1 MPTIP
6 PTNGSSNNPNTEAEQ
21 HELKHIK
28 VYLTGYGPF
37 RGIAENPSGQIAN
50 SLLPETSIYIHPRPH
65 LTLRITIHPH
75 STPIRVAYADVDRTV
90 SEIYNTASFD
100 YILHV
105 GVGLAGGFEL
115 EKIAYGDGYYMG
127 DVDGLVPGGEKAKS
141 DEDLRNEGLLRH
153 WGGDGST
160 GLKQDVPMGTGLD
173 VDWIVKMKPSN
184 NNKKPSIPKGYK
196 IRSSKDAGGYLCEY
210 IYRKSLEQAISRRK
224 KGGRK
229 PWDWVLFMHV
239 PPVGNMYNIAEDIDC
254 LKQVVVGMVLDGE
267 KLRKP

>member
-1 MPTIP
+1 M
-6 PTNGSSNNPNTEAEQ
+6 
-21 HELKHIK
+21 
-28 VYLTGYGPF
+28 
-37 RGIAENPSGQIAN
+37 
-50 SLLPETSIYIHPRPH
+50 
-65 LTLRITIHPH
+65 
-75 STPIRVAYADVDRTV
+75 AYADVERTV
-90 SEIYNTASFD
+90 SEIYNTEFFD

-141 DEDLRNEGLLRH
+141 DDELKSKGLLRH

-173 VDWIVKMKPSN
+173 VDWIVKMVLNGRIRLSEDADGEGHGYTAALDQEAITESATTAPKKSS
-184 NNKKPSIPKGYK
+184 NNKKPPIPNGYK
-196 IRSSKDAGGYLCEY
+196 IRPSKDAGRYLCEY

-224 KGGRK
+224 KGAQK
-229 PWDWVLFMHV
+229 PWDWRHDAPAGEFPARKTRSEANISKRVLFMHV
-239 PPVGNMYNIAEDIDC
+239 PPAGNMYTVAEDIDC

-267 KLRKP
+267 GLRKP